1 MFRLL
6 RRIGEVP
13 GISITDLAQV
23 VDLDRSTLGRNLRV
37 LERLQLVRVSTGQDE
52 RARAIRLTENGEH
65 ALKVALPLWQ
75 DAQARLGRELGA
87 DLDQLLKSLIRI
99 AHLQGENAHVG

>member
-52 RARAIRLTENGEH
+52 RARAIRLTEDGEH
-65 ALKVALPLWQ
+65 ALNVALPLWQ
-75 DAQARLGRELGA
+75 DAQAQLGRELGA
-87 DLDQLLKSLIRI
+87 DLDQLLKSLTRI
-99 AHLQGENAHVG
+99 AQLQGGNAHVG